1 MKIGKV
7 RGQASILRLFSQY
20 TRQKKRGQLF
30 LYVTTTNSNKTVKC
44 NLVIFYSKRSI
55 FGVHQHYENAAQ
67 PLGPNT
73 TSVHQAEP
81 VLLLYLAEWK
91 CILCCIHCNIRMDQV
106 EENNCGLQVCRI
118 ADLDNRKHWVK
129 FSGPSWITP

>member
-81 VLLLYLAEWK
+81 VLLLYLAE
-91 CILCCIHCNIRMDQV
+91 
-106 EENNCGLQVCRI
+106 
-118 ADLDNRKHWVK
+118 
-129 FSGPSWITP
+129 